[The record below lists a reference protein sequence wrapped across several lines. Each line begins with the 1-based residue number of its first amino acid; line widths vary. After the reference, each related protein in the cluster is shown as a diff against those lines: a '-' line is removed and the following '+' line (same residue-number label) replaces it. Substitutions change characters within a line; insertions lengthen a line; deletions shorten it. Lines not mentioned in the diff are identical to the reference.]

1 MSSNEEIINE
11 LNTLKKEY
19 NPYADKDRAIEVQNR
34 VKQLLQDAP
43 NGTEMYRVVKETSSG
58 WTSHGS
64 YSDTRAV
71 MKKLKK
77 ENGVWEMYGRR
88 RDTIDDAM
96 WSILYNDGDLMT
108 KADAQAELAKQKESD
123 VSTHRDIVNVGTDN
137 AGNPVGKSTNRVD
150 YPNKK
155 EESTDASHL
164 KIENVMPIYTGGGI
178 YVYTGELSDGNYF
191 IASDQSF
198 VGDYFDIR
206 IVDENPADYEEDFC
220 NVTWQEEHLI
230 SDVVGGEAREFT
242 IQLLEWV
249 LENHP
254 EGNYQ
259 LGDIEAMLDSIQN
272 KVEESKKV
280 CENISSVDWEEENF
294 DLIWD
299 EYAKRKSKELGV
311 TRDEIPEWGEEGFDE
326 ELYNEVAWELYNSDA
341 GLPDPDMY
349 MESKEPRSM
358 SREDIMSCY
367 ISDITEAAYTYTPQ
381 EAQEEINNIL
391 DDLKNDKDL
400 DDVDKRFILK
410 MVRGT
415 LLNKDIK
422 FTEITENKK
431 VEEKYEYWSDK
442 TEYTYFIVKDGTPT
456 MHEIYTIIN
465 RKDNTIT
472 EIKDG
477 EVRDTTAHCKELYN
491 KDKRQNFMNKN
502 GNYIGTDFYNCL
514 LTGRLKV
521 PTGDEVLIYTNNE
534 DEFTLMLNNLK
545 SVHLKTE
552 AVRYVIYKNEEPTS
566 SYGNPEDSYT
576 QYSNID
582 EAIEDAKEIDADYI
596 EKLIYKNE
604 DEADR
609 EELADTV
616 SVVWKNKK
624 KKTKES
630 KKTEATLSKD
640 KTKIT
645 ESEIKLEYKPVEL
658 GDTGENSWNTV
669 SVYDDGLAEQSI
681 LALLDKRKIYELNYE
696 NGKKQLVKIY
706 GVEWGSTAQCEDVLS
721 GEQFK
726 VDIKDMLQDGRVY
739 ETDYVKENKKV
750 TEARRS
756 NKRLDYKLDGF
767 KGVTIS
773 VVDKKNGIDTEDY
786 FKFDSMEYG
795 IDEYEFKDNMIS
807 GIKDVLTNL
816 YEFSDAYYD
825 DVFTEDEINE
835 MAEDITQDVL
845 QLYDDLPE
853 EKIDRKNGYAIL
865 NNNKPI
871 TEADKEIWNKV
882 EKIVDLVDTEIEP
895 DSNDEFDYDEHI
907 TFVFYRDLENIDIY
921 EVYTYLDG
929 EIQEDLDTG
938 DVHISDLDSTLVD
951 IVKKLKEVN

>member
-1 MSSNEEIINE
+1 MNSNEEIINE

-19 NPYADKDRAIEVQNR
+19 NPYADKDRAIEIQNK
-34 VKQLLQDAP
+34 VKQILQDAP
-43 NGTEMYRVVKETSSG
+43 DGTEMYRVVKETSSG

-96 WSILYNDGDLMT
+96 SSILYNDGDLMT
-108 KADAQAELAKQKESD
+108 KADAQAELAKQKEND
-123 VSTHRDIVNVGTDN
+123 VSTHRDIVNVGIDN

-164 KIENVMPIYTGGGI
+164 KIENVTPIYTGGGI
-178 YVYTGELSDGNYF
+178 YIYTGELSDGNYF

-220 NVTWQEEHLI
+220 DVTWQEEHLV

-381 EAQEEINNIL
+381 EAQEEINNIF

-415 LLNKDIK
+415 LLNRDIK
-422 FTEITENKK
+422 FPEITENKK

-552 AVRYVIYKNEEPTS
+552 ASLNKFQIMTTDKDGNEMLLKDV
-566 SYGNPEDSYT
+566 SYNNACYWL
-576 QYSNID
+576 
-582 EAIEDAKEIDADYI
+582 
-596 EKLIYKNE
+596 EK
-604 DEADR
+604 
-609 EELADTV
+609 ELA
-616 SVVWKNKK
+616 
-624 KKTKES
+624 KT
-630 KKTEATLSKD
+630 
-640 KTKIT
+640 
-645 ESEIKLEYKPVEL
+645 
-658 GDTGENSWNTV
+658 GN
-669 SVYDDGLAEQSI
+669 
-681 LALLDKRKIYELNYE
+681 
-696 NGKKQLVKIY
+696 
-706 GVEWGSTAQCEDVLS
+706 
-721 GEQFK
+721 
-726 VDIKDMLQDGRVY
+726 
-739 ETDYVKENKKV
+739 KV
-750 TEARRS
+750 TDTETKGNKTIIKADNKIKFEYDEEKGTLKRLEEAEARRN
-756 NKRLDYKLDGF
+756 NKQLDYKLDGF

-786 FKFDSMEYG
+786 MKFGSMEFG
-795 IDEYEFKDNMIS
+795 IDEYEFKDSMVD

-816 YEFSDAYYD
+816 YEFSDVYYD
-825 DVFTEDEINE
+825 DVFTEDEIDE

-853 EKIDRKNGYAIL
+853 ENIDRKNGYAIL
-865 NNNKPI
+865 NNNKSI

-895 DSNDEFDYDEHI
+895 DSNDECDYDEHI
-907 TFVFYRDLENIDIY
+907 TFVFYRDLEDIDMY

>member
-77 ENGVWEMYGRR
+77 ENGVWEMYGRK

-108 KADAQAELAKQKESD
+108 KSDAQAELVKQKEND

>member
-1 MSSNEEIINE
+1 MSSNEEIIKE

-19 NPYADKDRAIEVQNR
+19 NPYANKDRAIEIQNK
-34 VKQLLQDAP
+34 VKQILQDASD
-43 NGTEMYRVVKETSSG
+43 GTEMYRVVKETSSG

-77 ENGVWEMYGRR
+77 ENGVWEMYGRK

-96 WSILYNDGDLMT
+96 WSILYNEGDLMT
-108 KADAQAELAKQKESD
+108 KADAQSELAKQKESD

-164 KIENVMPIYTGGGI
+164 KIENVTPIYTGGGI
-178 YVYTGELSDGNYF
+178 YIYTGELSDGNYF

-198 VGDYFDIR
+198 AGDYFDIR

-220 NVTWQEEHLI
+220 DVTWQEEHLV

-272 KVEESKKV
+272 KVEESKKI
-280 CENISSVDWEEENF
+280 CENTSSVDWEEENF

-431 VEEKYEYWSDK
+431 VEAKYGDSNPDKIVPDAYCEIEKTDKGYYINCGIGTHTNLGSGNFTIYPEDYLSNLHKEVKKLAKERGIKRVYDKVKTMIPEYNAMIPEYNANIEDMIKNLTPFAEKSKQGRLTRADLDSIEEITGKITPNRMSTLPEFEWSGKFGRLRSLIGNLERYK
-442 TEYTYFIVKDGTPT
+442 TDLSNPLASAD
-456 MHEIYTIIN
+456 TI
-465 RKDNTIT
+465 TIT
-472 EIKDG
+472 ESK
-477 EVRDTTAHCKELYN
+477 EV
-491 KDKRQNFMNKN
+491 
-502 GNYIGTDFYNCL
+502 
-514 LTGRLKV
+514 
-521 PTGDEVLIYTNNE
+521 
-534 DEFTLMLNNLK
+534 
-545 SVHLKTE
+545 
-552 AVRYVIYKNEEPTS
+552 
-566 SYGNPEDSYT
+566 
-576 QYSNID
+576 
-582 EAIEDAKEIDADYI
+582 
-596 EKLIYKNE
+596 
-604 DEADR
+604 
-609 EELADTV
+609 
-616 SVVWKNKK
+616 
-624 KKTKES
+624 
-630 KKTEATLSKD
+630 KTEATLSKFQTLTVD
-640 KTKIT
+640 KDGNEMLLKDVSYNNACSWLEKELAKAGSKVVDTEIKGNKTIIKADNKTKF
-645 ESEIKLEYKPVEL
+645 EYDEEKGTL
-658 GDTGENSWNTV
+658 
-669 SVYDDGLAEQSI
+669 
-681 LALLDKRKIYELNYE
+681 
-696 NGKKQLVKIY
+696 
-706 GVEWGSTAQCEDVLS
+706 
-721 GEQFK
+721 
-726 VDIKDMLQDGRVY
+726 
-739 ETDYVKENKKV
+739 
-750 TEARRS
+750 
-756 NKRLDYKLDGF
+756 KRLEETKS
-767 KGVTIS
+767 K
-773 VVDKKNGIDTEDY
+773 
-786 FKFDSMEYG
+786 
-795 IDEYEFKDNMIS
+795 
-807 GIKDVLTNL
+807 
-816 YEFSDAYYD
+816 
-825 DVFTEDEINE
+825 EDE
-835 MAEDITQDVL
+835 V
-845 QLYDDLPE
+845 
-853 EKIDRKNGYAIL
+853 
-865 NNNKPI
+865 
-871 TEADKEIWNKV
+871 IWNKV

-907 TFVFYRDLENIDIY
+907 TFVFYRDLEDIDMY

>member
-1 MSSNEEIINE
+1 M
-11 LNTLKKEY
+11 
-19 NPYADKDRAIEVQNR
+19 
-34 VKQLLQDAP
+34 
-43 NGTEMYRVVKETSSG
+43 
-58 WTSHGS
+58 
-64 YSDTRAV
+64 
-71 MKKLKK
+71 
-77 ENGVWEMYGRR
+77 
-88 RDTIDDAM
+88 
-96 WSILYNDGDLMT
+96 
-108 KADAQAELAKQKESD
+108 
-123 VSTHRDIVNVGTDN
+123 
-137 AGNPVGKSTNRVD
+137 
-150 YPNKK
+150 
-155 EESTDASHL
+155 
-164 KIENVMPIYTGGGI
+164 
-178 YVYTGELSDGNYF
+178 
-191 IASDQSF
+191 
-198 VGDYFDIR
+198 
-206 IVDENPADYEEDFC
+206 
-220 NVTWQEEHLI
+220 
-230 SDVVGGEAREFT
+230 
-242 IQLLEWV
+242 
-249 LENHP
+249 
-254 EGNYQ
+254 
-259 LGDIEAMLDSIQN
+259 
-272 KVEESKKV
+272 EESKKV
-280 CENISSVDWEEENF
+280 
-294 DLIWD
+294 
-299 EYAKRKSKELGV
+299 
-311 TRDEIPEWGEEGFDE
+311 
-326 ELYNEVAWELYNSDA
+326 
-341 GLPDPDMY
+341 
-349 MESKEPRSM
+349 
-358 SREDIMSCY
+358 
-367 ISDITEAAYTYTPQ
+367 
-381 EAQEEINNIL
+381 
-391 DDLKNDKDL
+391 
-400 DDVDKRFILK
+400 
-410 MVRGT
+410 
-415 LLNKDIK
+415 
-422 FTEITENKK
+422 
-431 VEEKYEYWSDK
+431 
-442 TEYTYFIVKDGTPT
+442 
-456 MHEIYTIIN
+456 
-465 RKDNTIT
+465 
-472 EIKDG
+472 
-477 EVRDTTAHCKELYN
+477 
-491 KDKRQNFMNKN
+491 
-502 GNYIGTDFYNCL
+502 
-514 LTGRLKV
+514 
-521 PTGDEVLIYTNNE
+521 
-534 DEFTLMLNNLK
+534 
-545 SVHLKTE
+545 
-552 AVRYVIYKNEEPTS
+552 
-566 SYGNPEDSYT
+566 
-576 QYSNID
+576 
-582 EAIEDAKEIDADYI
+582 
-596 EKLIYKNE
+596 
-604 DEADR
+604 
-609 EELADTV
+609 
-616 SVVWKNKK
+616 
-624 KKTKES
+624 
-630 KKTEATLSKD
+630 TEATLSKFQTLTVDKDGNEMLLKDVSYNNACNWLEKELAKAGSKVVDTEIKGD
-640 KTKIT
+640 KTIIKADNKTKFEYDEDKGTLKRLEEAEAKIT

>member
-19 NPYADKDRAIEVQNR
+19 NPYADKDRAIEIQNK
-34 VKQLLQDAP
+34 VKQILQDAP
-43 NGTEMYRVVKETSSG
+43 DGTEMYRVVKETSSG

-96 WSILYNDGDLMT
+96 SSILYNDGDLMT
-108 KADAQAELAKQKESD
+108 KADAQAELAKQKEND
-123 VSTHRDIVNVGTDN
+123 VSTHRDIVNVGIDN
-137 AGNPVGKSTNRVD
+137 AGNPVGKSTNRID
-150 YPNKK
+150 YQNKIFI
-155 EESTDASHL
+155 DASHL
-164 KIENVMPIYTGGGI
+164 KIENVTPIYTGGGI
-178 YVYTGELSDGNYF
+178 YVYIGELSDGNYF

-220 NVTWQEEHLI
+220 DVTWQEEHLV

-280 CENISSVDWEEENF
+280 CENTSSVDWEEENF

-381 EAQEEINNIL
+381 EAQEEINNIF

-415 LLNKDIK
+415 LLNRDIK
-422 FTEITENKK
+422 FPEITENKK

-552 AVRYVIYKNEEPTS
+552 ASLNKFQIMTTDKDGNEMLLKDV
-566 SYGNPEDSYT
+566 SYNNACYWL
-576 QYSNID
+576 
-582 EAIEDAKEIDADYI
+582 
-596 EKLIYKNE
+596 EK
-604 DEADR
+604 
-609 EELADTV
+609 ELA
-616 SVVWKNKK
+616 
-624 KKTKES
+624 KT
-630 KKTEATLSKD
+630 
-640 KTKIT
+640 
-645 ESEIKLEYKPVEL
+645 
-658 GDTGENSWNTV
+658 GN
-669 SVYDDGLAEQSI
+669 
-681 LALLDKRKIYELNYE
+681 
-696 NGKKQLVKIY
+696 
-706 GVEWGSTAQCEDVLS
+706 
-721 GEQFK
+721 
-726 VDIKDMLQDGRVY
+726 
-739 ETDYVKENKKV
+739 KV
-750 TEARRS
+750 TDTETKGNKTIIKADNKIKFEYDEEKGTLKRLEEAEARRN
-756 NKRLDYKLDGF
+756 NKQLDYKLDGF

-773 VVDKKNGIDTEDY
+773 VVDKNNGIDTEDY
-786 FKFDSMEYG
+786 MNFDSMEFG
-795 IDEYEFKDNMIS
+795 IDEYEFKDSMVD

-816 YEFSDAYYD
+816 YEFSDVYYD
-825 DVFTEDEINE
+825 DVFTEDEIDE

-853 EKIDRKNGYAIL
+853 ENIDRKNGYAIL
-865 NNNKPI
+865 NNNKSI

-907 TFVFYRDLENIDIY
+907 TFVFYRDLEDIDMY

>member
-19 NPYADKDRAIEVQNR
+19 NPYANKDRAIEIQNR

-43 NGTEMYRVVKETSSG
+43 DGIEMYRVVKETSSG

-164 KIENVMPIYTGGGI
+164 KIENVTPIYTGGGI
-178 YVYTGELSDGNYF
+178 YIYTGELSDGNYF

-198 VGDYFDIR
+198 AGDYFDIR

-220 NVTWQEEHLI
+220 NVTWQEEHLV

-326 ELYNEVAWELYNSDA
+326 ELYNEVAWELYNSGA

-552 AVRYVIYKNEEPTS
+552 AVRYVIYKNEEPAS
-566 SYGNPEDSYT
+566 SYGNPEDRYT
-576 QYSNID
+576 QYSDID

-624 KKTKES
+624 KKTESLDIYGISEDDLIDIENKLNRYVKRNHINYPVERVKIRTNRGAEDYVGVIVDVAGTKYVISPSVMYAGVYLSDRPMRECNWVITHLDSGVCASSQEYSSLEDAINDVERVDDFLQNGEFKDELVTRTKEMQDILGN
-630 KKTEATLSKD
+630 KKTEAKVNADALKISVAKKLADDMIKAMGNDVTGMDKETYYKNTLVKLND
-640 KTKIT
+640 PKYID
-645 ESEIKLEYKPVEL
+645 SEIK
-658 GDTGENSWNTV
+658 
-669 SVYDDGLAEQSI
+669 
-681 LALLDKRKIYELNYE
+681 NYE
-696 NGKKQLVKIY
+696 CDNSNRSTTMVKDLNDLKKAL
-706 GVEWGSTAQCEDVLS
+706 
-721 GEQFK
+721 
-726 VDIKDMLQDGRVY
+726 
-739 ETDYVKENKKV
+739 
-750 TEARRS
+750 TEA
-756 NKRLDYKLDGF
+756 
-767 KGVTIS
+767 
-773 VVDKKNGIDTEDY
+773 IDLE
-786 FKFDSMEYG
+786 
-795 IDEYEFKDNMIS
+795 
-807 GIKDVLTNL
+807 
-816 YEFSDAYYD
+816 
-825 DVFTEDEINE
+825 
-835 MAEDITQDVL
+835 AE
-845 QLYDDLPE
+845 E
-853 EKIDRKNGYAIL
+853 
-865 NNNKPI
+865 
-871 TEADKEIWNKV
+871 DKEIWNKV

-907 TFVFYRDLENIDIY
+907 TFVFYRDLEDIDMY

>member
-1 MSSNEEIINE
+1 MSSNEEIIKE

-19 NPYADKDRAIEVQNR
+19 NPYANKDRAIEIQNK
-34 VKQLLQDAP
+34 VKQILQDASD
-43 NGTEMYRVVKETSSG
+43 GTEMYRVVKETSSG

-77 ENGVWEMYGRR
+77 ENGVWEMYGRK

-96 WSILYNDGDLMT
+96 WSILYNEGDLMT
-108 KADAQAELAKQKESD
+108 KADAQSELAKQKEND

-164 KIENVMPIYTGGGI
+164 KIENVTPIYTGGGI
-178 YVYTGELSDGNYF
+178 YIYTGELSDGNYF

-198 VGDYFDIR
+198 AGDYFDIR

-220 NVTWQEEHLI
+220 DVTWQEEHLV

-272 KVEESKKV
+272 KVEESKKI
-280 CENISSVDWEEENF
+280 CENTSSVDWEEENF

-311 TRDEIPEWGEEGFDE
+311 ARDEIPEWGEEGFDE

-415 LLNKDIK
+415 LLNRDIK

-521 PTGDEVLIYTNNE
+521 PTGDEVLIYTNDE

-552 AVRYVIYKNEEPTS
+552 AVRYVIYKNEEPAS

-624 KKTKES
+624 KKPRES
-630 KKTEATLSKD
+630 KKTEASVTKFQTLTVDKDGNEMLLKDVSYNNACSWLEKELAKAGSKVVD
-640 KTKIT
+640 TETKGNKTIIKADNKTKF
-645 ESEIKLEYKPVEL
+645 EYDEEKGTL
-658 GDTGENSWNTV
+658 
-669 SVYDDGLAEQSI
+669 
-681 LALLDKRKIYELNYE
+681 
-696 NGKKQLVKIY
+696 
-706 GVEWGSTAQCEDVLS
+706 
-721 GEQFK
+721 
-726 VDIKDMLQDGRVY
+726 
-739 ETDYVKENKKV
+739 
-750 TEARRS
+750 
-756 NKRLDYKLDGF
+756 KRLEETKS
-767 KGVTIS
+767 K
-773 VVDKKNGIDTEDY
+773 
-786 FKFDSMEYG
+786 
-795 IDEYEFKDNMIS
+795 
-807 GIKDVLTNL
+807 
-816 YEFSDAYYD
+816 
-825 DVFTEDEINE
+825 EDE
-835 MAEDITQDVL
+835 V
-845 QLYDDLPE
+845 
-853 EKIDRKNGYAIL
+853 
-865 NNNKPI
+865 
-871 TEADKEIWNKV
+871 IWNKV
-882 EKIVDLVDTEIEP
+882 EKIVDLVDTEVEP

-907 TFVFYRDLENIDIY
+907 TFVFYRDLEDIDMY

>member
-1 MSSNEEIINE
+1 MSSNEEIIDK
-11 LNTLKKEY
+11 LNALKEEFMSNLYK
-19 NPYADKDRAIEVQNR
+19 DKSKAEEVKAQI
-34 VKQLLQDAP
+34 KQVLQDAP
-43 NGTEMYRVVKETSSG
+43 DGTEMYRVIQETSSG
-58 WTSHGS
+58 WTAYGS
-64 YSDTRAV
+64 YSDTRAT

-77 ENGVWEMYGRR
+77 ENGVWEMYGRKEN
-88 RDTIDDAM
+88 DLDDASL
-96 WSILYNDGDLMT
+96 SIVFNEGKLMS
-108 KADAQAELAKQKESD
+108 KADAQAELNKLKVKDS
-123 VSTHRDIVNVGTDN
+123 SSHRDIVNIGTDS
-137 AGNPVGKSTNRVD
+137 AGNPVGKSTNRID

-164 KIENVMPIYTGGGI
+164 KIENVTPIYTGGGI
-178 YVYTGELSDGNYF
+178 YVYIGELSDGNYF

-206 IVDENPADYEEDFC
+206 IVDENPADYEEDFI
-220 NVTWQEEHLI
+220 NVTWQEEHLV

-249 LENHP
+249 LENCP

-280 CENISSVDWEEENF
+280 CENTSSVDWEEENF

-311 TRDEIPEWGEEGFDE
+311 TRDKIPEWGEEGFDE

-381 EAQEEINNIL
+381 EAQEEINNIF

-415 LLNKDIK
+415 LLNRDIK

-552 AVRYVIYKNEEPTS
+552 AVRYVIYKNEEPAS
-566 SYGNPEDSYT
+566 SYGNPEDRYT
-576 QYSNID
+576 QYSDID

-624 KKTKES
+624 KKTESLDIYGISEDDLIDIENKLNRYVKRNHINYPVERVKIRTNRGAEDYVGVIVDVAGTKYVISPSVMYAGVYLSDRPMRECNWVITHLDSGVCASSQEYSSLEDAINDVERVDDFLQNGEFKDELVTRTKEMQDILGN
-630 KKTEATLSKD
+630 KKTEAKVNADALKISVAKKLADDMIKAMGNDVTGMDKETYYKNTLVKLND
-640 KTKIT
+640 PKYID
-645 ESEIKLEYKPVEL
+645 SEIK
-658 GDTGENSWNTV
+658 
-669 SVYDDGLAEQSI
+669 
-681 LALLDKRKIYELNYE
+681 NYE
-696 NGKKQLVKIY
+696 CDNSNRSTTMVKDLNDLKKAL
-706 GVEWGSTAQCEDVLS
+706 
-721 GEQFK
+721 
-726 VDIKDMLQDGRVY
+726 
-739 ETDYVKENKKV
+739 
-750 TEARRS
+750 TEA
-756 NKRLDYKLDGF
+756 
-767 KGVTIS
+767 
-773 VVDKKNGIDTEDY
+773 IDLE
-786 FKFDSMEYG
+786 
-795 IDEYEFKDNMIS
+795 
-807 GIKDVLTNL
+807 
-816 YEFSDAYYD
+816 
-825 DVFTEDEINE
+825 
-835 MAEDITQDVL
+835 AE
-845 QLYDDLPE
+845 E
-853 EKIDRKNGYAIL
+853 
-865 NNNKPI
+865 
-871 TEADKEIWNKV
+871 DKEIWNKV

-907 TFVFYRDLENIDIY
+907 TFVFYRDLEDIDMY